1 VPLSRVAVG
10 GPRCIGPAV
19 GTSGDDGLA
28 RRATTTSAAV
38 TYLAVVA
45 AVITV
50 IVVFVVVLI
59 PHISQK
65 TEH

>member
-1 VPLSRVAVG
+1 VPLSQVAVG
-10 GPRCIGPAV
+10 GPRYVGPAV
-19 GTSGDDGLA
+19 GTSGDGSLA
-28 RRATTTSAAV
+28 KRATTASAAV
-38 TYLAVVA
+38 TYLAVVVGA
-45 AVITV
+45 ITV